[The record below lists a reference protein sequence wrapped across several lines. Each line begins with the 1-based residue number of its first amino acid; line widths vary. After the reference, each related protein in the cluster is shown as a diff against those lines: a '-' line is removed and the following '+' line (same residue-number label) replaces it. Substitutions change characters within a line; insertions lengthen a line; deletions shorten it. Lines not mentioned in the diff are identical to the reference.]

1 MRTLKMQKLSLIIS
15 TLLLSSCM
23 NLKFDGGEYNNFVSI
38 YQSSEFNRLHECKDL
53 DHIKDLV
60 DHQYIY
66 SSNRVWRNQI
76 KNSVSE
82 LKSMVDEAY
91 NRDTISGI
99 YCIIK
104 FQTVSDATMKIIKSI
119 GELQ

>member
-1 MRTLKMQKLSLIIS
+1 
-15 TLLLSSCM
+15 M

-38 YQSSEFNRLHECKDL
+38 YQLSEFNRLHECKDL
-53 DHIKDLV
+53 YHIKDLV

-104 FQTVSDATMKIIKSI
+104 FQTISDATMKIIKSI

>member
-1 MRTLKMQKLSLIIS
+1 MQKLPLIIS

-53 DHIKDLV
+53 YHIKDLV

-66 SSNRVWRNQI
+66 STNRVWREEI
-76 KNSVSE
+76 KNSITE
-82 LKSMVDEAY
+82 LKSMTDEAY
-91 NRDTISGI
+91 DKRDGISNV
-99 YCIIK
+99 YCIVKLQNI
-104 FQTVSDATMKIIKSI
+104 SEATLKIIKTL

>member
-1 MRTLKMQKLSLIIS
+1 MKKLPLIIT

-38 YQSSEFNRLHECKDL
+38 YQSSEFNRLNECKDL
-53 DHIKDLV
+53 DNIKDLV

-66 SSNRVWRNQI
+66 SSNRVWREEI
-76 KNSVSE
+76 KNSITE

-91 NRDTISGI
+91 DKKEGISNI
-99 YCIIK
+99 YCIVK
-104 FQTVSDATMKIIKSI
+104 FQNVSDATMKIIKSL